1 MMIAVSQCSRMEIQP
16 YTELRSYKFD
26 CAACNS
32 VSCPIGALD
41 RPTIDGHFN
50 TALPNIRPLVSAG
63 DTIPAAAETGLYN
76 LFIDVGKP
84 GSAL

>member
-1 MMIAVSQCSRMEIQP
+1 MEIQP

-26 CAACNS
+26 CKPCNS
-32 VSCPIGALD
+32 VSCRIGALD

-63 DTIPAAAETGLYN
+63 DTIPAATETRLYN
-76 LFIDVGKP
+76 LYIDVGKP